1 MGAALAW
8 AVGGCGG
15 ADKAMSPTT
24 SSVTSTSSIATTTS
38 LAADTSDPA
47 GLEPLLVDDVP
58 AGFAVQADGV
68 GDTGPSDLEK
78 AVRDQGGT
86 PEDRDFL
93 VRNGF
98 LRGYQRLWLDGAD
111 DHLIV
116 FVYEF
121 SGVAGAK
128 AQADTVAEQLSSG
141 DGEAPGLPFD
151 PVGIADGLGFR
162 SPDPS
167 NPGAV
172 VAFGK
177 GRYAVQIVRVGGQD
191 TAIQAEVTQVARAQ
205 FDRLV

>member
-1 MGAALAW
+1 
-8 AVGGCGG
+8 
-15 ADKAMSPTT
+15 MS
-24 SSVTSTSSIATTTS
+24 SITSTSSLATTTS
-38 LAADTSDPA
+38 VAVDASDPA
-47 GLEPLLVDDVP
+47 GLEALLVDAVP
-58 AGFAVQADGV
+58 AGFVVQSDDV

-78 AVRDQGGT
+78 AVHDQGGT

-98 LRGYQRLWLDGAD
+98 RRGYQRLWQNGED
-111 DHLIV
+111 DQLIV
-116 FVYEF
+116 FLYEF
-121 SGVAGAK
+121 SGAPGAK

-151 PVGIADGLGFR
+151 PGIAGALGFR

-177 GRYAVQIVRVGGQD
+177 SRYAVQIVRLGGEAA
-191 TAIQAEVTQVARAQ
+191 TIQTEVTQIARAQ
-205 FDRLV
+205 FDRLA